1 MKFSSTWNCY
11 LRLQI
16 IYFVLCISSV
26 HFLIVCPFFLQ
37 LVGSLVAHIG
47 SGVSYEV
54 SSALDI
60 MISLTSN
67 NSEELIPIS
76 SHITGKVLS
85 YAGSWSLVH
94 TFYSSTDI

>member
-1 MKFSSTWNCY
+1 MTMY

-16 IYFVLCISSV
+16 ICSVLCILSV
-26 HFLIVCPFFLQ
+26 HHFLIVCPFFWQ

-67 NSEELIPIS
+67 NSEELVPIS

-85 YAGSWSLVH
+85 YDGSWSLVH
-94 TFYSSTDI
+94 PLYSSSDI

>member
-1 MKFSSTWNCY
+1 
-11 LRLQI
+11 
-16 IYFVLCISSV
+16 
-26 HFLIVCPFFLQ
+26 
-37 LVGSLVAHIG
+37 VGSLVTHIG

-85 YAGSWSLVH
+85 YASSWSLLRPLY
-94 TFYSSTDI
+94 YSSSSDI